1 MIIKKKS
8 LPVINK
14 EDIEAVCIDDF
25 AKKKRKSYGTIMVN
39 LTDGSVIDLLDS
51 REKED
56 VVLWLSLFPNL
67 KFVSRDGSLTYAAAI
82 REAHPEAHQI
92 SDRFHL
98 VKNLTEAITR
108 CMYKILAGRIVI
120 PLTKEQQVMNEL
132 LTSKPSFRNKILLV
146 KSLSFQGRTIHDI
159 HSQTK
164 YSLRTIKKYI
174 KMREEEIPKD
184 SDDKR
189 SREHKEAIQKM
200 MDKVKEV
207 KTLQEKGYNISK
219 IVDQTGYTKKTIKN
233 YLSPDF
239 NPIHGQYG
247 VLRSG
252 KLSPFRNE
260 VIALRSKGI
269 AYKEIHK
276 SICKKGYKGSESA
289 IRQFI
294 ANEKRV
300 EIDLKDEI
308 IAGSTEIVE
317 RKWLIK
323 LLYKP
328 LSKVKAISE
337 EQVKNI
343 VEKYPLVDTLLRLV
357 WRFKEIL
364 QSGDKELLH
373 TWISEAA
380 TLELNELTTFLN
392 GIKQDIEAVENACTL
407 PYNNGLAEGSINKL
421 KTIKRIMYGR
431 NSFELLRNKLLLLES
446 RKFN

>member
-1 MIIKKKS
+1 MP
-8 LPVINK
+8 LINK
-14 EDIEAVCIDDF
+14 DEIEAICIDDY

-39 LTDGSVIDLLDS
+39 ITDSRVIDLLDS

-56 VVLWLSLFPNL
+56 VVLWLSQYPNL
-67 KFVSRDGSLTYAAAI
+67 KFISRDGSLTYAAAI
-82 REAHPEAHQI
+82 REAHPKAIQI

-108 CMYKILAGRIVI
+108 SMYKILASRIVI

-146 KSLSFQGRTIHDI
+146 RSLASQGRTIHDI

-184 SDDKR
+184 LDDKR

-207 KTLQEKGYNISK
+207 KALQEKGYNIRK
-219 IVDQTGYTKKTIKN
+219 IGDETGYTNKTIKN

-252 KLSPFRNE
+252 KLSLFRNE
-260 VIALRSKGI
+260 VIAMRSKGI
-269 AYKEIHK
+269 AYKEIYTF
-276 SICKKGYKGSESA
+276 ICKKGYKGSESA

-308 IAGSTEIVE
+308 IVGSTEIVE
-317 RKWLIK
+317 RKWLIN

-328 LSKVKAISE
+328 LSKVKVISE

-373 TWISEAA
+373 TWIAEAA
-380 TLELNELTTFLN
+380 TLELNELTSFLN

-431 NSFELLRNKLLLLES
+431 NSFELLRHKLLLLES